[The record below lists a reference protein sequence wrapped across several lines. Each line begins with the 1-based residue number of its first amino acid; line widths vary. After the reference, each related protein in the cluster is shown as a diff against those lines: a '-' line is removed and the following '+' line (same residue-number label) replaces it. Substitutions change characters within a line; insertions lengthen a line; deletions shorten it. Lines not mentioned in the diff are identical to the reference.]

1 MDKRM
6 DGQMDRQTD
15 RQTNR
20 QISWIH
26 KLQIDLVKNEWIDR
40 QVDRWMATYI
50 EVDEWMDEQIL
61 NIYIHEHIDR

>member
-1 MDKRM
+1 
-6 DGQMDRQTD
+6 MDRQTD